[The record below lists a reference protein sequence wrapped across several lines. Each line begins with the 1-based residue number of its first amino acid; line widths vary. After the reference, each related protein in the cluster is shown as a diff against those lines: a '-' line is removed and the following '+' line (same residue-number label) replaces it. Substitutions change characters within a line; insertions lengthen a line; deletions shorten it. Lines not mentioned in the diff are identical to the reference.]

1 MQLMH
6 RDHAVINKRDK
17 IYLRGVSAPFIVDVC
32 HQDGTY
38 TVVSINGR
46 KQRVTKNDIDRIG
59 ENGEIRLTNYIIKPK
74 ERWYGQ
80 GKIWRK
86 N

>member
-1 MQLMH
+1 M
-6 RDHAVINKRDK
+6 
-17 IYLRGVSAPFIVDVC
+17 
-32 HQDGTY
+32 
-38 TVVSINGR
+38 
-46 KQRVTKNDIDRIG
+46 VTKNEALRIKHISQYC
-59 ENGEIRLTNYIIKPK
+59 EEIGKDCDNCLFTKVEYPNYIIKPK